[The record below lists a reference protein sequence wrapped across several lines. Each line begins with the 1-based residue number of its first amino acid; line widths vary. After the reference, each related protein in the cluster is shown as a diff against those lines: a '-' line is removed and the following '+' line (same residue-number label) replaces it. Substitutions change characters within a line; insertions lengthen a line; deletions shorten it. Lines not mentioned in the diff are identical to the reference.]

1 MNYEEEYEKL
11 ETQKIAFQRSYKQVY
26 EENKDLKH
34 ENGKLKEERES
45 MISDFKKQLGLV
57 RMFKD
62 EINELKQENEKL
74 KEELLQSDCVKAS
87 VLGDREEYKN
97 RIVELTKENKALRLQ
112 ADTYFDEWQ
121 SDRSLFGFLIDHNVE
136 FSIEDHGDVKVIE
149 IGDWTE
155 IHIVDN
161 KYSVYHLRPC
171 KSPIT
176 KEFKS
181 EKEVVNYLSNGV
193 A

>member
-26 EENKDLKH
+26 EEN
-34 ENGKLKEERES
+34 EKLKEERES

-62 EINELKQENEKL
+62 EINELKE
-74 KEELLQSDCVKAS
+74 
-87 VLGDREEYKN
+87 
-97 RIVELTKENKALRLQ
+97 ENKTLRLQ
-112 ADTYFDEWQ
+112 SDTYFDEWQ
-121 SDRSLFGFLIDHNVE
+121 SDSSLFGFLIENNVE
-136 FSIEDHGDVKVIE
+136 FSIKDYGDIKVIE

-155 IHIVDN
+155 IHIIN
-161 KYSVYHLRPC
+161 SKYSVYHLRPC
-171 KSPIT
+171 KSPII

-181 EKEVVNYLSNGV
+181 EKEVINYLSNGAV
-193 A
+193 